1 MFRIHIA
8 RNRQPLGQFS
18 PEEVAEGLKT
28 GRFLASDLAWREPM
42 DAWKPLGEF
51 DNLPEVPDPEPEALP
66 LPAAIEQKQADI
78 PQPAWERASE
88 LGFFKALI
96 ETFRQIIATP
106 VQTFRASAATSGYK
120 RPLMFFTLISTL
132 AIWVAFLYRVAIAQ
146 VNPEMLAPTIPKGM
160 TQSDF
165 LWSQA
170 SALPLVP
177 LLVMIGTV
185 ISAAVFHGL
194 LSVIG
199 GTTRSFEST
208 FRAFCYAGG
217 AASIVQFVPICGG
230 PLFFFAFSIL
240 MVIAL
245 RETHQISSAKATI
258 GVVIP
263 MLFCCGLMLG
273 LTALAVGLAPQVLAK

>member
-18 PEEVAEGLKT
+18 PEEVSEGLKT
-28 GRFLASDLAWREPM
+28 GRFLPTDLAWREPM

-51 DNLPEVPDPEPEALP
+51 DDLPEVADPDPELAPPFPVVETV
-66 LPAAIEQKQADI
+66 LPATPE
-78 PQPAWERASE
+78 PAWERAAT
-88 LGFFKALI
+88 LGFWKALV
-96 ETFRQIIATP
+96 ETFRQIFAAP
-106 VQTFRASAATSGYK
+106 VQTFRASAITPGYR
-120 RPLMFFTLISTL
+120 RPLLFFTLIATL
-132 AIWVAFLYRVAIAQ
+132 AIWVAFLYRVAIGQ
-146 VNPEMLAPTIPKGM
+146 VNPEALAPTIPKGM
-160 TQSDF
+160 SQSDF

-170 SALPLVP
+170 SVLPLVP
-177 LLVMIGTV
+177 LLVMIGAA

-194 LSVIG
+194 LSVMG
-199 GTTRSFEST
+199 GATKSFEAT

-217 AASIVQFVPICGG
+217 AASLVQFIPVCGG
-230 PLFFFAFSIL
+230 MLFFFLFSIL

-245 RETHQISSAKATI
+245 RETHQVSTAKATI

-273 LTALAVGLAPQVLAK
+273 LTALVIGLAPQALAK

>member
-8 RNRQPLGQFS
+8 RNRQPLGQFT
-18 PEEVAEGLKT
+18 PEEVAEGLKS
-28 GRFLASDLAWREPM
+28 GRFLPTDLAWREPM

-51 DNLPEVPDPEPEALP
+51 DNLPEVADPAPEEVSTPSVA
-66 LPAAIEQKQADI
+66 AAILPDTPE
-78 PQPAWERASE
+78 PAWERAAT
-88 LGFFKALI
+88 LGFWKALI
-96 ETFRQIIATP
+96 ETFRQIFAAP
-106 VQTFRASAATSGYK
+106 VQTFRASANTPGFK
-120 RPLMFFTLISTL
+120 RPLIFFTLIATL
-132 AIWVAFLYRVAIAQ
+132 AIWVAFLYRVAIGQ
-146 VNPEMLAPTIPKGM
+146 VNPEALASTIPKGM
-160 TQSDF
+160 SQSDF

-170 SALPLVP
+170 SVLPLVP
-177 LLVMIGTV
+177 LVVMIGTA

-199 GTTRSFEST
+199 GTTKSFEAT

-217 AASIVQFVPICGG
+217 AASIVQLIPVCGG
-230 PLFFFAFSIL
+230 LLCFFLFSIL

-258 GVVIP
+258 GVAIP

-273 LTALAVGLAPQVLAK
+273 LTALAIGLAPQVLAK